1 DHPMS
6 EPLTDEELDDLK
18 AFASRP
24 YLGNML
30 MIDHITVLRLV
41 EEVRRLRRECR
52 LDLDEPTRCES
63 VRCRDPYVRCVLMV
77 GHHEPH
83 QGSDESRWPIDP
95 PQPDITVD
103 AFRWVPKC
111 GETID

>member
-1 DHPMS
+1 MS

-41 EEVRRLRRECR
+41 EEVRRLRLLCDSYHAMQQINA
-52 LDLDEPTRCES
+52 LS
-63 VRCRDPYVRCVLMV
+63 KFN
-77 GHHEPH
+77 
-83 QGSDESRWPIDP
+83 Q

-103 AFRWVPKC
+103 
-111 GETID
+111 GT